1 MIINDSTCGVTFL
14 FECAK
19 KSWFCSEYKM
29 DIDMDLIV
37 SILECSNK
45 TEQAS
50 EDLSKAWLGLNSNT
64 MVYKIIFMNDLGYM
78 QSIK

>member
-37 SILECSNK
+37 SILECSNQI
-45 TEQAS
+45 EQAS
-50 EDLSKAWLGLNSNT
+50 EDLSKTWLEWTVCNAREASGLDT
-64 MVYKIIFMNDLGYM
+64 DGPR
-78 QSIK
+78 QW